1 MFRRLLLVPI
11 CCLAA
16 CNGTPPDAL
25 TEADLELADP
35 SWPTSVPAANDGYPD
50 IGDPCRLVGESEAT
64 RVYIEENAELVGCR
78 NPQDAAMIDDARV
91 VGEVDGIT
99 LVSVALP
106 PPPPEP
112 VEDPGALEPAA
123 RLIPCTGRGIEGAAR
138 CTVVTQR
145 LEDGT
150 TELSITFDNGNR
162 RTLLFEGNML
172 VGADSSETDGSS
184 RFVLDS
190 RRDLNR
196 TIVSYGPER
205 FVIPDA
211 ILPRAPVMRGQPDPT
226 PRDPLAPIDGE
237 GRTL

>member
-1 MFRRLLLVPI
+1 MRSLLLMLPLAA
-11 CCLAA
+11 LAA

-35 SWPTSVPAANDGYPD
+35 TWPESVPAANDGYPD

-64 RVYIEENAELVGCR
+64 RPYIEDNADLVGCR
-78 NPQDAAMIDDARV
+78 NPQDAAMIDDARI

-99 LVSVALP
+99 MVSVALP

-112 VEDPGALEPAA
+112 EEDPSALEPAA

-138 CTVVTQR
+138 CTVVTER
-145 LEDGT
+145 IEDGT
-150 TELSITFDNGNR
+150 TQLNIRFDNGNR
-162 RTLLFEGNML
+162 RILLFEGTTL
-172 VGADSSETDGSS
+172 VGADGSEADGSAG
-184 RFVLDS
+184 FVLES
-190 RRDLNR
+190 RRDFNR

-211 ILPRAPVMRGQPDPT
+211 ILPRAPVMRGQPAEPQG
-226 PRDPLAPIDGE
+226 DPLAPIDG
-237 GRTL
+237 